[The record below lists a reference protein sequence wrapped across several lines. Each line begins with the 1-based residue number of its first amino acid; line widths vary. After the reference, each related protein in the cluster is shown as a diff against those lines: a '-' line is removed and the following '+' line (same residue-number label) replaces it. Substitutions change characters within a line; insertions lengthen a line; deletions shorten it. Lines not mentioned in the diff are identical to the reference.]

1 MKKVL
6 IPIVIIFAIFI
17 ACLTVGCNSTTLD
30 KVVGT
35 YMLTTKTEQR
45 IDAEEATDFIDK
57 YGIRCFVVLDGSE
70 KGYYVYGDDSTPITC
85 KEIKVEYVESSND
98 DGKISSVRFYLNPN
112 NPTDYDSYFVDYNS
126 KTRKNYLVYKKQAI
140 RSEIIDSLN
149 YAKTTEFTQLSTEAS
164 VNVVNKYVDVD
175 LKVIPYALGNL
186 HGINAVSVY
195 DVASSSEYPS
205 PYVYYYYDIDAA
217 ERTAKLYYALKSDLV
232 PHEENVTL
240 TYDLSQQT
248 ENIKGTVTLGE
259 TVFTLNSSY
268 YASRTETIDYRTISF
283 ELYRTGD
290 NDIATA
296 IENAINAYN
305 ASLLPEENGGETA
318 EAE

>member
-6 IPIVIIFAIFI
+6 IPIVIIFAILI

-57 YGIRCFVVLDGSE
+57 YGIKCFVVLDGSE
-70 KGYYVYGDDSTPITC
+70 KGYYVYGDNTTPTAC

-112 NPTDYDSYFVDYNS
+112 NLTDYDSYFVDYNS

-140 RSEIIDSLN
+140 RSEHIDSLN
-149 YAKTTEFTQLSTEAS
+149 YAKTTEFTQLSTDAS
-164 VNVVNKYVDVD
+164 VSVVNGYLGTN
-175 LKVIPYALGNL
+175 LKVIPYALSNL
-186 HGINAVSVY
+186 HGINAVSAHDAAY
-195 DVASSSEYPS
+195 AEYETH
-205 PYVYYYYDIDAA
+205 YVYYYYDIDAA

-232 PHEENVTL
+232 QREETL
-240 TYDLSQQT
+240 SMSYNLSKQT
-248 ENIKGTVTLGE
+248 EETKGTITLGE
-259 TVFTLNSSY
+259 IVFTLSASY
-268 YASRTETIDYRTISF
+268 YASRTETIDDKTIYF

-296 IENAINAYN
+296 IENAMNEYK
-305 ASLLPEENGGETA
+305 ASLPPEEDGGETA